1 MSAPLFPLDPSLW
14 FATAR
19 PAPVHPPLDGDAT
32 TDVVIVGAGFAGTT
46 AALELA
52 TAGVRVM
59 LLEAREPGWGG
70 SGRNGGQVIP
80 GLKYDPDEMEAK
92 FGIEAG
98 RALTTFAGSTA
109 DAVFDRIARHDLAV
123 PHVREGWIQG
133 AHDAASIATVARRC
147 AQWQKRGVTGA
158 HVLDRAQVT
167 EAIGSSAYFGGWLDP
182 RGGAVQPLDY
192 VRELARAAVAAGATL
207 HGSTPVSDV
216 VRRGNAWHV
225 VTANGGSVRAEKVLI
240 CTNAYTGAFLPP
252 AGRTVVTPNSYQVA
266 TEPLP
271 PDVAASILKG
281 GRVSSDTRRLL
292 HYFRLDHT
300 GRLMMG
306 GRGPSRQPTSASDWS
321 HLERAARRMFPQIGE
336 ARIDYRWCGHV
347 SVTPDHLP
355 HLHEPEPGLV
365 VNIGCQGRGV
375 GLETAMGAALA
386 RYVTS
391 GDARALPFPILPMRP
406 IPFHFLQQVYVAA
419 AVAWF
424 RFLDA
429 ASA

>member
-14 FATAR
+14 YATAR
-19 PAPVHPPLDGDAT
+19 PAPVHAPLDGDAVA
-32 TDVVIVGAGFAGTT
+32 DVAIVGAGFAGST

-52 TAGVRVM
+52 TAGHRVI

-92 FGIEAG
+92 YGPEAG
-98 RALTTFAGSTA
+98 RALVAFAGSTA
-109 DAVFDRIARHDLAV
+109 DAVFDRIARFGLSV
-123 PHVREGWIQG
+123 PHAREGWIQG
-133 AHDAASIATVARRC
+133 AYDAASVATVERRC

-158 HVLDRAQVT
+158 RVLDRAQAAA
-167 EAIGSSAYFGGWLDP
+167 EIGSDTYFGAWFDP

-192 VRELARAAVAAGATL
+192 VRELARAAAAAGATV
-207 HGSTPVSDV
+207 HGSTPVVDV
-216 VRRGNAWHV
+216 VRQGDAWRV
-225 VTANGGSVRAEKVLI
+225 VTASGASVRANKVLI
-240 CTNAYTGAFLPP
+240 CTNAYTGSLLPP

-271 PDVAASILKG
+271 ADVAASILKG

-292 HYFRLDHT
+292 NYFRLDHT
-300 GRLMMG
+300 GRLLMG
-306 GRGPSRQPTSASDWS
+306 GRGPSRQPTSGADWV
-321 HLERAARRMFPQIGE
+321 HLERAARRMFPQIGD

-355 HLHEPEPGLV
+355 HIHEPEPGLV
-365 VNIGCQGRGV
+365 VNMGCQGRGV

-386 RYVTS
+386 RYVTT
-391 GDARALPFPILPMRP
+391 GDARVLPFPILPMRP
-406 IPFHFLQQVYVAA
+406 IPFHFLQEFYVAA
-419 AVAWF
+419 AVQWY
-424 RFLDA
+424 RLLDRVA
-429 ASA
+429 A

>member
-14 FATAR
+14 YATAR
-19 PAPVHPPLDGDAT
+19 PTMVHTPLDGDT
-32 TDVVIVGAGFAGTT
+32 TADVVIVGAGFAGST

-52 TAGVRVM
+52 SAGVRVV

-92 FGIEAG
+92 FGTEAG
-98 RALTTFAGSTA
+98 RALTAFAGSTA
-109 DAVFDRIARHDLAV
+109 DAVFDRIARLGLAV
-123 PHVREGWIQG
+123 PHARAGWIQG
-133 AHDAASIATVARRC
+133 AYDAASIATVARRC
-147 AQWQKRGVTGA
+147 EQWQKRGVTEA
-158 HVLDRAQVT
+158 RVLDRAQAA
-167 EAIGSSAYFGGWLDP
+167 EEIGSRSYFGGWFDP

-207 HGSTPVSDV
+207 HGSTPVVDIA
-216 VRRGNAWHV
+216 RRGAKWRV
-225 VTANGGSVRAEKVLI
+225 VTASGAAVEADKVLM
-240 CTNAYTGAFLPP
+240 CTNAYTGSLLPP

-271 PDVAASILKG
+271 AEVAATILKG

-292 HYFRLDHT
+292 NYFRLDHT
-300 GRLMMG
+300 GRLLMG
-306 GRGPSRQPTSASDWS
+306 GRGPSRQPTGEGDWA

-355 HLHEPEPGLV
+355 HIHEPEPGLV

-386 RYVTS
+386 RYVTTS
-391 GDARALPFPILPMRP
+391 DASVLPFPILPMRP
-406 IPFHFLQQVYVAA
+406 IPFHVLQQFYVAA
-419 AVAWF
+419 AVQWY
-424 RFLDA
+424 RFLDKIA
-429 ASA
+429 A